1 MSRESNRKGILF
13 MRFLVTGG
21 TGFVGSHMA
30 ELLISRGYDVVCPVR
45 NISSVKH
52 LEGIPARVVG
62 LDQLESELSQGPPFD
77 YVIHAAG
84 ATRALDYDEYY
95 RANVAFTRQLLES
108 ILRVQGADALKRFVL
123 VSSQAVSGPSPDD
136 GTCCLESDPPRPVS
150 HYGRSKLEGERT
162 AMEFSGRLPVTVVR
176 PPTVFGP
183 RDRDVLG
190 LFKCAR
196 YRLAPC
202 IAGPDRLVGIVYVED
217 LVEGILGAALAPDAE
232 GGCYFLANPEPVIWR
247 EFALLV
253 ARVLGF
259 HALAVPVPLSVLK
272 LAALAGDLS
281 GRIRGS
287 AALFRSE
294 KFEEMR
300 QRAWV
305 CSSEKAYA
313 EIGWKPRTPL
323 AEAVGKTGRW
333 YKDHGWI

>member
-1 MSRESNRKGILF
+1 

-30 ELLISRGYDVVCPVR
+30 ELLISRGDDVVCPVR

-52 LEGIPARVVG
+52 LKEIPARVIRI
-62 LDQLESELSQGPPFD
+62 DQLESELSQDPPFD
-77 YVIHAAG
+77 YVIHVAG

-95 RANVAFTRQLLES
+95 RANVEFTKQLLEMM
-108 ILRVQGADALKRFVL
+108 IRFQDTGALKRFVL
-123 VSSQAVSGPSPDD
+123 VSSQAVSGPSSDD
-136 GTCCLESDPPRPVS
+136 GTCCVESDPLRPLS
-150 HYGRSKLEGERT
+150 LYGRSKLEGERT
-162 AMEFSGRLPVTVVR
+162 AMDFSGSLPVTIVR

-202 IAGPDRLVGIVYVED
+202 IAGPDRLVSIVYVED
-217 LVEGILGAALAPDAE
+217 LVEGILSAALAPEAKGE
-232 GGCYFLANPEPVIWR
+232 CYFLANPEPVIWR

-259 HALAVPVPLSVLK
+259 EAVSLPVPLAALK
-272 LAALAGDLS
+272 AAALAGDLG

-294 KFEEMR
+294 KLEEMR

-305 CSSEKAYA
+305 CSSRKAYT
-313 EIGWKPRTPL
+313 EIGWEPCTPL
-323 AEAVGKTGRW
+323 VQAIEKTARW
-333 YKDHGWI
+333 YKKHGWL